1 MTEQESRK
9 TAQAIVAGAVADA
22 ARQGVKADR
31 TAATLFEAAVTL
43 MVAEVGPMGAAA
55 VIRQMADRLELG
67 GSEIA
72 GHG

>member
-1 MTEQESRK
+1 MTDNKK
-9 TAQAIVAGAVADA
+9 TAEKIIAGAVADA
-22 ARQGVKADR
+22 AREGVKADR
-31 TAATLFEAAVTL
+31 CASTLFEAAVTL